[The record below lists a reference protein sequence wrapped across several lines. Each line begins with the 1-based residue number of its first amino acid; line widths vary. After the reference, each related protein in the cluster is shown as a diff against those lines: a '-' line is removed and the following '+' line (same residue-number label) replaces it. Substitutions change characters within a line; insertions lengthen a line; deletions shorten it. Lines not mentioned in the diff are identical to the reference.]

1 MPAAV
6 IQILLFFIVASILIG
21 LAAWWIIGP
30 RRPLAAIL
38 PVLGSFLTLYV
49 IGHNSGLAVG
59 PTVQLFGFEVNLLWD
74 ILCAALGA
82 AIVAKAQ
89 CMVLT
94 RRAARRAGI

>member
-1 MPAAV
+1 MPAAAF
-6 IQILLFFIVASILIG
+6 QLFLFFTVVAIGVG
-21 LAAWWIIGP
+21 LAAWWLVGP

-49 IGHNSGLAVG
+49 IGHKSGLAVG

-74 ILCAALGA
+74 VLCAVLGA

>member
-1 MPAAV
+1 MPAAAV
-6 IQILLFFIVASILIG
+6 QLLLFFTVAAVLVG
-21 LAAWWIIGP
+21 LAAWWIVGP

-49 IGHNSGLAVG
+49 VGHKSGLAVG

-74 ILCAALGA
+74 ILCAVLGA

-94 RRAARRAGI
+94 RRAAGRVGT